1 MEEFNILIDDFS
13 IVLYECTLSRNN
25 TTKVIA
31 CQILERLLALKGG
44 RAENVSVIID
54 CYVS

>member
-1 MEEFNILIDDFS
+1 MEENSTYLYMI
-13 IVLYECTLSRNN
+13 IVSYKCTLSKNN
-25 TTKVIA
+25 TTQIIA
-31 CQILERLLALKGG
+31 CQILERPLALKGG